1 MPLFEYA
8 CKTCDHR
15 FEWLTRGAATPE
27 CPSCHGTDLEKRQS
41 VFAARTSG
49 PGLPE
54 RLGGVPPAAG
64 ATQVPLGPCG
74 SCGDPRGPG
83 SCSMN

>member
-41 VFAARTSG
+41 VFAARTSA
-49 PGLPE
+49 
-54 RLGGVPPAAG
+54 PASG
-64 ATQVPLGPCG
+64 ATEVPLGACG

>member
-1 MPLFEYA
+1 MPLFEYN

-27 CPSCHGTDLEKRQS
+27 CPSCHGSNLEKRQS

-49 PGLPE
+49 P
-54 RLGGVPPAAG
+54 ATG
-64 ATQVPLGPCG
+64 ATQVPVGPCG

-83 SCSMN
+83 SCSLN

>member
-8 CKTCDHR
+8 CTTCDHR

-27 CPSCHGTDLEKRQS
+27 CPSCRGTDLEKRQS

-49 PGLPE
+49 PGLP
-54 RLGGVPPAAG
+54 AAG
-64 ATQVPLGPCG
+64 ATQVSVGACG

-83 SCSMN
+83 SCSLN